1 MTKFEQ
7 HKSLIVVALEKELP
21 INIVDGWQVLYTGVG
36 KVNAAIEFCKAAAGA
51 KHPKTIINYGSAG
64 SLIAGLSG
72 IHEVTKF
79 VQRDMDARA
88 LGFELGQTP
97 FEDNI
102 EIDLGRDGLTCG
114 TGDSFVSDMPEL
126 QTDLVDMESYV
137 LAKICKQLDLDF
149 YCYKFISDNADEEA
163 AVDWDRQLNFGAL
176 QFAHT
181 ILGI

>member
-1 MTKFEQ
+1 MTKFER
-7 HKSLIVVALEKELP
+7 HTSLIIVALEMELP
-21 INIVDGWQVLYTGVG
+21 IKFVDGWQVLYTGVG
-36 KVNAAIEFCKAAAGA
+36 KVNAAIKFCKAVAGA
-51 KHPKTIINYGSAG
+51 EHPKTIINYGSAG

-88 LGFELGQTP
+88 IGFELGQTP
-97 FEDNI
+97 FEHDI
-102 EIDLGRDGLTCG
+102 EIDLGRDGLSCG
-114 TGDSFVSDMPEL
+114 TGDSFVNDMPEL

-137 LAKICKQLDLDF
+137 LAKICKQLELDF
-149 YCYKFISDNADEEA
+149 YCYKFISDNADEKA
-163 AVDWDRQLNFGAL
+163 ALDWDRQLNDGAL

>member
-1 MTKFEQ
+1 
-7 HKSLIVVALEKELP
+7 
-21 INIVDGWQVLYTGVG
+21 
-36 KVNAAIEFCKAAAGA
+36 
-51 KHPKTIINYGSAG
+51 
-64 SLIAGLSG
+64 
-72 IHEVTKF
+72 
-79 VQRDMDARA
+79 MDARA
-88 LGFELGQTP
+88 IGFELGQTP

-102 EIDLGRDGLTCG
+102 AIDLGRDGLTCG

-137 LAKICKQLDLDF
+137 LAKICKQLELDF

-163 AVDWDRQLNFGAL
+163 AADWDRQLNDGAL

>member
-1 MTKFEQ
+1 MIKFER
-7 HKSLIVVALEKELP
+7 HTSLIVVALERELP

-36 KVNAAIEFCKAAAGA
+36 KVNAAIEFCKVAAAA
-51 KHPKTIINYGSAG
+51 KHPKTIINYGSAVI
-64 SLIAGLSG
+64 LVAGLSG

-88 LGFELGQTP
+88 IGFELGQTP

-126 QTDLVDMESYV
+126 HTDLVDMESYV
-137 LAKICKQLDLDF
+137 LAKICKQLELDF
-149 YCYKFISDNADEEA
+149 YCYKFISDNADEKA
-163 AVDWDRQLNFGAL
+163 ALDWDRQLNVGAL
-176 QFAHT
+176 QFAQT